1 MRLVRGFRSAREGTF
16 GDRNAGVRSIGLG
29 ARRVWPSGP
38 PDRSVLHAR
47 VVTFFRR
54 DSAFYIQRRGRKKFT
69 ASVDRGCRSKIHG
82 QTPTPERRFDR
93 RAGRVR
99 RVLTPPIVD
108 LSSPRASHNDA
119 RVRGVSPRAGMPT
132 LAIASSACAS
142 SAAVAGARASRGSSR
157 SRGSTTGARVVT
169 RRAARASRGSIATA
183 AARGTDDR
191 ARDVDPSA
199 SASASVP
206 RRDALALGAALALTA
221 GFPLRA
227 SADDAPVDILAT
239 ATIDDATVAVLD
251 APAAAPAVDP
261 DPVVGDVRLV
271 RYVDETSGYA
281 VRVPE
286 GWVRDQPMA
295 NTPEF
300 HPRSEYG
307 GRRFRVTVT
316 PVGRVPGGG
325 NRLASL
331 AESDLEEVAAGG
343 FQTPE
348 TFAATEAAKFAPVKG
363 DEGAK
368 GGPGSATSEIVSARA
383 SPDGRY
389 YYYEYRVDSI
399 YPLRFWGVAAIGP
412 GQVGGA
418 RKLARRDVVQVTCQM
433 PEDKAAPEDFEL
445 LRAVVDTFRVDD
457 F

>member
-1 MRLVRGFRSAREGTF
+1 M
-16 GDRNAGVRSIGLG
+16 
-29 ARRVWPSGP
+29 
-38 PDRSVLHAR
+38 
-47 VVTFFRR
+47 
-54 DSAFYIQRRGRKKFT
+54 
-69 ASVDRGCRSKIHG
+69 
-82 QTPTPERRFDR
+82 
-93 RAGRVR
+93 
-99 RVLTPPIVD
+99 LTPPVVD

-119 RVRGVSPRAGMPT
+119 RARDVSLRAGMPT
-132 LAIASSACAS
+132 LAIASSRVRVERRGRRRARLPRILALARIDDGHPSSPVPLPARLAGPSRRRPRAGGRS
-142 SAAVAGARASRGSSR
+142 SARRGPLR
-157 SRGSTTGARVVT
+157 LRLRLG
-169 RRAARASRGSIATA
+169 
-183 AARGTDDR
+183 
-191 ARDVDPSA
+191 
-199 SASASVP
+199 P

-227 SADDAPVDILAT
+227 SADDAPDDILAT
-239 ATIDDATVAVLD
+239 ATIDDASVPVPD
-251 APAAAPAVDP
+251 APAALPAVDP
-261 DPVVGDVRLV
+261 DPAVGDVRLV
-271 RYVDETSGYA
+271 RYVDETSGY
-281 VRVPE
+281 VLRVPE

-331 AESDLEEVAAGG
+331 AESDLEDVAAGG

-368 GGPGSATSEIVSARA
+368 GGPGSATSVIVSASA

-412 GQVGGA
+412 GQVGVRGNS
-418 RKLARRDVVQVTCQM
+418 RGETSCR
-433 PEDKAAPEDFEL
+433 
-445 LRAVVDTFRVDD
+445 
-457 F
+457 

>member
-1 MRLVRGFRSAREGTF
+1 M
-16 GDRNAGVRSIGLG
+16 
-29 ARRVWPSGP
+29 
-38 PDRSVLHAR
+38 
-47 VVTFFRR
+47 
-54 DSAFYIQRRGRKKFT
+54 
-69 ASVDRGCRSKIHG
+69 
-82 QTPTPERRFDR
+82 
-93 RAGRVR
+93 
-99 RVLTPPIVD
+99 LTPPVVD

-119 RVRGVSPRAGMPT
+119 RARDVSLRAGMPT

-157 SRGSTTGARVVT
+157 SHGSTTGTRVIT
-169 RRAARASRGSIATA
+169 RPAARASRGSLATA
-183 AARGTDDR
+183 AARGADDR
-191 ARDVDPSA
+191 ARDVDPLRLRLRLGPS
-199 SASASVP
+199 S
-206 RRDALALGAALALTA
+206 RRARARRRARAHRRV
-221 GFPLRA
+221 PLRA
-227 SADDAPVDILAT
+227 SADDAPDDILAT
-239 ATIDDATVAVLD
+239 ATIDDASVPVPD
-251 APAAAPAVDP
+251 APAALPAVDP
-261 DPVVGDVRLV
+261 DPAVGDVRLV
-271 RYVDETSGYA
+271 RYVDETSGY
-281 VRVPE
+281 VLRVPE

-300 HPRSEYG
+300 HPDPEYG

-331 AESDLEEVAAGG
+331 AESDLEDVAAGG

-368 GGPGSATSEIVSARA
+368 GGPGSATSVIVSASA

-433 PEDKAAPEDFEL
+433 PEDKAAPEDYQL
-445 LRAVVDTFRVDD
+445 LRAVVDNFRVDD

>member
-1 MRLVRGFRSAREGTF
+1 MTF
-16 GDRNAGVRSIGLG
+16 AESSLG
-29 ARRVWPSGP
+29 SEI
-38 PDRSVLHAR
+38 
-47 VVTFFRR
+47 F
-54 DSAFYIQRRGRKKFT
+54 
-69 ASVDRGCRSKIHG
+69 
-82 QTPTPERRFDR
+82 
-93 RAGRVR
+93 R
-99 RVLTPPIVD
+99 RVLTPPVVD

-119 RVRGVSPRAGMPT
+119 RARDVSLRAGMPT

-157 SRGSTTGARVVT
+157 SHGSTTGTRVIT
-169 RRAARASRGSIATA
+169 RPAARASRGSLATA
-183 AARGTDDR
+183 AARGADDR

-227 SADDAPVDILAT
+227 SADDAPDDILAT
-239 ATIDDATVAVLD
+239 ATIDDASVPVPD
-251 APAAAPAVDP
+251 APAALPAVDP
-261 DPVVGDVRLV
+261 DPAVGDVRLV
-271 RYVDETSGYA
+271 RYVDETSGY
-281 VRVPE
+281 VLRVPE

-331 AESDLEEVAAGG
+331 AESDLEDVAAGG

-368 GGPGSATSEIVSARA
+368 GGPGSATSVIVSASA

-433 PEDKAAPEDFEL
+433 PEDKAAPEDYQL
-445 LRAVVDTFRVDD
+445 LRAVVDNFRVDD

>member
-1 MRLVRGFRSAREGTF
+1 M
-16 GDRNAGVRSIGLG
+16 
-29 ARRVWPSGP
+29 
-38 PDRSVLHAR
+38 
-47 VVTFFRR
+47 
-54 DSAFYIQRRGRKKFT
+54 
-69 ASVDRGCRSKIHG
+69 
-82 QTPTPERRFDR
+82 
-93 RAGRVR
+93 
-99 RVLTPPIVD
+99 LTPPVVD

-119 RVRGVSPRAGMPT
+119 RARDVSLRAGMPT

-157 SRGSTTGARVVT
+157 SRGSTTGTRVIT
-169 RRAARASRGSIATA
+169 RPAARASRGSLATA
-183 AARGTDDR
+183 AARGADDR

-227 SADDAPVDILAT
+227 SADDAPDDILAT
-239 ATIDDATVAVLD
+239 ATIDDASVPVPD
-251 APAAAPAVDP
+251 APAALPAVDP
-261 DPVVGDVRLV
+261 DPAVGDVRLV
-271 RYVDETSGYA
+271 RYVDETSGY
-281 VRVPE
+281 VLRVPE

-331 AESDLEEVAAGG
+331 AESDLEDVAAGG

-368 GGPGSATSEIVSARA
+368 GGPGSATSVIVSASA

-433 PEDKAAPEDFEL
+433 PEDKAAPEDYQL
-445 LRAVVDTFRVDD
+445 LRAVVDNFRVDD